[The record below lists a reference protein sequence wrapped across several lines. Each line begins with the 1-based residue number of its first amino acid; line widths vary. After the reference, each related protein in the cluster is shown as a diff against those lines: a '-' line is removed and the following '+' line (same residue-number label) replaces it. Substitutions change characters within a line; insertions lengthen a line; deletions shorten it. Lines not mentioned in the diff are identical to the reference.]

1 LNFKFAVVVDQTQL
15 SEFVQKNIN
24 ARSRRPNQLGKR
36 LLVYLYGYRIQAK
49 VVAIIGQQQKSPCQ
63 PHLAGIEQ
71 LVDQVRFNSG
81 GPSQPSGGIRANSQR
96 ASASLGLVPVPG
108 EPQREVP
115 SAVDTGEQQE
125 CDRAC
130 DGVGRERF
138 LGNQS
143 GRAGDQARIAEKGHY

>member
-1 LNFKFAVVVDQTQL
+1 MAH
-15 SEFVQKNIN
+15 
-24 ARSRRPNQLGKR
+24 ARPGHSNQRGKR
-36 LLVYLYGYRIQAK
+36 LVIHLYGYRFQAK
-49 VVAIIGQQQKSPCQ
+49 AVAIIGQQQESTCQ
-63 PHLAGIEQ
+63 SHLAGIEQ

-81 GPSQPSGGIRANSQR
+81 GPSQPSSGIRANSQR

-138 LGNQS
+138 LGDQS
-143 GRAGDQARIAEKGHY
+143 GRASDQARIAEKRHY